1 MLAPRRRVVQL
12 ASASTPKESDCLVI
26 PNPSSCYAILVLE
39 TAGAMQSGRASYD
52 EKQRLLEYELGVPTA
67 VAIAIAYFLV
77 VPSHSKDRFSAIRL
91 SALRRSVLIP
101 RLDNDHDHHG
111 SESESTLPET
121 GFLSASTRTQS
132 VELHFHAGFTPPYP
146 STLAHHAFCYTAR
159 RRLFLP
165 NRYPYY
171 IFKVLDIL
179 NVTRPSIDDAAAHQT
194 RSYAHLLCSLSALS
208 LLVALAGLLLCL
220 LRPSLIPGRAC
231 PTLDTTT
238 PLATPSGHKYSLT
251 SFGTR
256 YGPWTPHE
264 TIVPLQRRRFVLA
277 CAQQDALVAAESGL
291 GSQVAKGVQVAAEY
305 A

>member
-67 VAIAIAYFLV
+67 VAIAYFLV
-77 VPSHSKDRFSAIRL
+77 VPSHSTDRFSAIRL
-91 SALRRSVLIP
+91 PALRRSVLIP

-111 SESESTLPET
+111 SESESTLPEA

-159 RRLFLP
+159 RRLLLP

-179 NVTRPSIDDAAAHQT
+179 NVTRPSIDDAA
-194 RSYAHLLCSLSALS
+194 AHLLCSLSALS

-220 LRPSLIPGRAC
+220 LRPSLIPGRSC

-238 PLATPSGHKYSLT
+238 PPPTSPSGHNYSLI